1 MARRVEST
9 RKTRETEIHLTL
21 DLDDPKQGSIST
33 GVAFF
38 DHILTSLSFHG
49 GFHLSIRATGDLEV
63 DAHHLVEDVGIVL
76 GTALAETVSRYG
88 KVARFGW
95 ALIPMDEALA
105 EVALDVCGRPTAALD
120 LVFPQS
126 RVGTFDVAL
135 LREFFLGLVS
145 GARMSLHVSLRRGE
159 NSHHM
164 AEASFKALG
173 KALAA
178 AFRVAGGEGMSTKGE
193 VANTRA

>member
-9 RKTRETEIHLTL
+9 RKTRETEIRLTL
-21 DLDDPKQGSIST
+21 DMDNAGQGT
-33 GVAFF
+33 VRTAVPFF
-38 DHILTSLSFHG
+38 DHILTSMAFHG
-49 GFHLSIRATGDLEV
+49 GFHLDIQATGDLDV
-63 DAHHLVEDVGIVL
+63 DAHHLVEDVGITL
-76 GTALAETVSRYG
+76 GEALAQCVSRHG
-88 KVARFGW
+88 LVARFGW

-120 LVFPQS
+120 MTFPQP
-126 RVGTFDVAL
+126 RVGSFDLAL
-135 LREFFLGLVS
+135 LREFYLGLAS
-145 GARMSLHVSLRRGE
+145 GAGMSLHVTLRRGE

-178 AFRVAGGEGMSTKGE
+178 AYRAAGRDGMSTKGD
-193 VANTRA
+193 VDRG